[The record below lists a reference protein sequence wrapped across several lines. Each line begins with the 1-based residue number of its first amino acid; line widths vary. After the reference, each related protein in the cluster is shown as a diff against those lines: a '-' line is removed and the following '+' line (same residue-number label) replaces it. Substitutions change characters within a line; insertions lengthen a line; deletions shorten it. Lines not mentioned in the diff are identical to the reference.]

1 MDKAVVFTIILSA
14 LMGVCLLM
22 KGWLMKRFLMACLG
36 LFIVA
41 TLSFY
46 LHKPVLNAW
55 HAGVLSWHTFRLSN
69 TALPDGAMDLSRY
82 RVTIDGKP
90 IPALEDDLSA
100 LTYNLEKN
108 TLWALLN
115 SDPVVVELSLEGEL
129 LRSIRIE
136 GVRDME
142 GFTHVSGDRY
152 VIAEERTHRLLV
164 VDIPDG
170 VERVHTEGV
179 PTLVVGI
186 GSDTNKGF
194 EGLSWDDD
202 GQRLLVVKERNP
214 MRVIEITGFVSFVV
228 GEPMNIGIREIKS
241 PDSPELFMRDLS
253 SITHVRGV
261 GHKLFLSDE
270 SHMLVEYNDERQSIS
285 LLDLRAG
292 RSGLVSTIPQAEGV
306 AVDSELNI
314 YIVSEPNLFYR
325 FSPQ

>member
-1 MDKAVVFTIILSA
+1 MGHSHMDKTVVFTIILSA
-14 LMGVCLLM
+14 PMGVCLLM
-22 KGWLMKRFLMACLG
+22 KGWLVKRFLMVCLV
-36 LFIVA
+36 LFIFA
-41 TLSFY
+41 LAFS

-55 HAGVLSWHTFRLSN
+55 HAFRLSKA
-69 TALPDGAMDLSRY
+69 ALPEVAMDLSRY
-82 RVTIDGKP
+82 RVTIDGKT

>member
-1 MDKAVVFTIILSA
+1 
-14 LMGVCLLM
+14 M
-22 KGWLMKRFLMACLG
+22 KGQVMKRFLMVVG
-36 LFIVA
+36 VLFGVTALLI
-41 TLSFY
+41 Y
-46 LHKPVLNAW
+46 GYKPMLNGW
-55 HAGVLSWHTFRLSN
+55 HAGVHSWHSFRLGN
-69 TALPDGAMDLSRY
+69 MVLPEGAMDLSRY
-82 RVTIDGKP
+82 RVTIDGKT

-100 LTYNLEKN
+100 LTYNREKN

-164 VDIPDG
+164 VDIPGG
-170 VERVHTEGV
+170 VDSVHTEGV

-270 SHMLVEYNDERQSIS
+270 SHMLVEYDDERQSIS

-292 RSGLVSTIPQAEGV
+292 RSGLESTIPQAEGV

>member
-1 MDKAVVFTIILSA
+1 
-14 LMGVCLLM
+14 
-22 KGWLMKRFLMACLG
+22 
-36 LFIVA
+36 
-41 TLSFY
+41 
-46 LHKPVLNAW
+46 
-55 HAGVLSWHTFRLSN
+55 
-69 TALPDGAMDLSRY
+69 MDLSRY
-82 RVTIDGKP
+82 RVTIDGKT

-142 GFTHVSGDRY
+142 GLTHVNGDRY

-170 VERVHTEGV
+170 VDRVHTEGV

-228 GEPMNIGIREIKS
+228 GEPINVGIREIKS

-253 SITHVRGV
+253 SVTHVRGV

-292 RSGLVSTIPQAEGV
+292 KSGLEGTVPQAEGV
-306 AVDSELNI
+306 AVDTELNI

>member
-1 MDKAVVFTIILSA
+1 
-14 LMGVCLLM
+14 
-22 KGWLMKRFLMACLG
+22 
-36 LFIVA
+36 
-41 TLSFY
+41 
-46 LHKPVLNAW
+46 
-55 HAGVLSWHTFRLSN
+55 
-69 TALPDGAMDLSRY
+69 MDLSRY
-82 RVTIDGKP
+82 RVTIDGKT

-152 VIAEERTHRLLV
+152 VIAEERTPRLLV